1 MRPALRPPAKKKENV
16 MRVTR
21 ASLLTKIVILALLII
36 VAISLLELSGRMDQ
50 AQAKKEDLARQVAA
64 QTQINADLEDAIE
77 HSDDPER
84 IADVARDKLGLVAPG
99 EIIFYSMGD

>member
-1 MRPALRPPAKKKENV
+1 

-36 VAISLLELSGRMDQ
+36 VAISLLELSSRMDQ
-50 AQAKKEDLARQVAA
+50 AQAQKEDLARQVAA
-64 QTQINADLEDAIE
+64 QTQINADLQDAIG

-99 EIIFYSMGD
+99 EIIFYGMGD

>member
-1 MRPALRPPAKKKENV
+1 

-50 AQAKKEDLARQVAA
+50 AQAQKEDLARQVAA
-64 QTQINADLEDAIE
+64 QTQVNADLEDAIE

-99 EIIFYSMGD
+99 EIIFYSMGE

>member
-1 MRPALRPPAKKKENV
+1 

-36 VAISLLELSGRMDQ
+36 VAISLLEFSSRIDQVQ
-50 AQAKKEDLARQVAA
+50 AQKENLARQVAA
-64 QTQINADLEDAIE
+64 QTQVNADLEDAIE
-77 HSDDPER
+77 HSNDPDR

-99 EIIFYSMGD
+99 EIIFYSMGE

>member
-1 MRPALRPPAKKKENV
+1 

-50 AQAKKEDLARQVAA
+50 AQAQKADLERQVAA
-64 QTQINADLEDAIE
+64 QIQVNADLQDAIE
-77 HSDDPER
+77 HSDDPEW
-84 IADVARDKLGLVAPG
+84 IADVAREKLGLVAPG
-99 EIIFYSMGD
+99 EIIFFNMGD

>member
-1 MRPALRPPAKKKENV
+1 

-36 VAISLLELSGRMDQ
+36 VAISLLEFSSRMDQ
-50 AQAKKEDLARQVAA
+50 VQAQKQYLARQVAA
-64 QTQINADLEDAIE
+64 QTQVNADLKDAIE
-77 HSDDPER
+77 HSNDPDR